1 VRVRNDTRGT
11 VVAARVQR
19 ADRLWDRLLGLLG
32 RRSLDE
38 GEGLWIEPCN
48 SVHMFGMR
56 FAIDVVFVDASS
68 RVVAV
73 VDTLLPWRMT
83 LPVPGARSALELPSG
98 AAARSGTV
106 AGDLLTL
113 EAS

>member
-11 VVAARVQR
+11 EVAARVQR
-19 ADRLWDRLLGLLG
+19 ADRLWDRLVGLLG
-32 RRSLDE
+32 RRSLDQ

-73 VDTLLPWRMT
+73 VDTLRPWRMT
-83 LPVPGARSALELPSG
+83 LPVPGARSALELPAG

-106 AGDLLTL
+106 AGDLLTM